1 MSRLHAFVPRASRY
15 AEERNYD
22 RPGVPTVS
30 RLSPWLERR
39 LITEEETCA
48 AVRATHPWNQAEKYL
63 QEVAWRTYWKGW
75 LEHRPGV
82 WRRYGE
88 AVTRLLESPPAG
100 YAAAVRGET
109 GIPGFDDWAREL
121 VRTGW
126 LHNHARMWFASI
138 WIFTLRLPWELGANF
153 FWRHLLDGD
162 AAANTLSWRWV
173 AGLHTPGKLYLAR
186 ADNIARYTEGRY
198 CPEGLLATTAQAVV
212 EPPLEEPGK
221 LWTAEDPRV
230 APEGPVGLWLHP
242 EDLSVETANLGGLT
256 PAGVLALWPEEL
268 ASTQQWAG
276 PVVTFTQAAL
286 SDGASR
292 AALAWDTECR
302 AERTAE
308 PGEAAV
314 VWARGLGLR
323 TVIALRPMVGPWLDM
338 ATEMEASLRRA
349 GIAMRW
355 YRREWDTTLFPAA
368 RRGFFPF
375 WDAAVR
381 LHLPVDGPAP
391 APESERQEEFGA
403 VRQTPA

>member
-1 MSRLHAFVPRASRY
+1 
-15 AEERNYD
+15 
-22 RPGVPTVS
+22 
-30 RLSPWLERR
+30 
-39 LITEEETCA
+39 
-48 AVRATHPWNQAEKYL
+48 
-63 QEVAWRTYWKGW
+63 
-75 LEHRPGV
+75 
-82 WRRYGE
+82 
-88 AVTRLLESPPAG
+88 
-100 YAAAVRGET
+100 
-109 GIPGFDDWAREL
+109 
-121 VRTGW
+121 
-126 LHNHARMWFASI
+126 MWFASI

-153 FWRHLLDGD
+153 FWRHLFDGD

-212 EPPLEEPGK
+212 EPPLEEPGE

-230 APEGPVGLWLHP
+230 APKGPVGLWLHP

-256 PAGVLALWPEEL
+256 PAGVLALWPEVL

-314 VWARGLGLR
+314 AWARGLGLR
-323 TVIALRPMVGPWLDM
+323 TVVALRPMVGPWLDM
-338 ATEMEASLRRA
+338 ATEMQASLRRA
-349 GIAMRW
+349 GIALRW

-381 LHLPVDGPAP
+381 LHLPVEGPAP
-391 APESERQEEFGA
+391 APEAERQEEFGA